1 MSSTKVVGLLS
12 SGDFYQAKHVL
23 EVQLHIISLA
33 AFMHVFLTGTQRGF
47 TQPSTTTTMSTID
60 GVSVGRL
67 CPTNEKGRCDLHSPL
82 LFIRGI
88 RTVHCAA
95 LCSLPSQMISL
106 LCSIASL
113 SLNVQVSMFNVSM
126 LKMLSNMHIGYR
138 LASYTLFLFETSM
151 QVVRIRG
158 VARIFEKGVLKRGG
172 IRAQSARLT
181 AAQRKI
187 Y

>member
-67 CPTNEKGRCDLHSPL
+67 CPTNEKGKCDLHSPL

-88 RTVHCAA
+88 RTVHSA
-95 LCSLPSQMISL
+95 LCLTQMISL
-106 LCSIASL
+106 LCLLRSP
-113 SLNVQVSMFNVSM
+113 SMFKSQC
-126 LKMLSNMHIGYR
+126 S
-138 LASYTLFLFETSM
+138 TS
-151 QVVRIRG
+151 
-158 VARIFEKGVLKRGG
+158 
-172 IRAQSARLT
+172 
-181 AAQRKI
+181 
-187 Y
+187 